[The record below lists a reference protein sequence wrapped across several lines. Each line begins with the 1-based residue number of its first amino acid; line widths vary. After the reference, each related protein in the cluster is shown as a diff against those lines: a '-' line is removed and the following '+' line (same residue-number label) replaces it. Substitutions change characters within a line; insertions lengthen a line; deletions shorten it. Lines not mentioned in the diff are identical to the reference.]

1 MPCICGY
8 ILYILLH
15 HHRFKGLKAH
25 GLFKIILLPVHP
37 YIFLSILMEDDSE
50 IPATGISRINFDNG
64 YFNNALLVPHLPVN
78 LLSVIKMNQTF
89 FSKWVTFTQHD
100 VENYEVSTR
109 KVVAVGS
116 EDYDSRMYKFSL
128 FLTYSS

>member
-1 MPCICGY
+1 
-8 ILYILLH
+8 
-15 HHRFKGLKAH
+15 
-25 GLFKIILLPVHP
+25 
-37 YIFLSILMEDDSE
+37 MEDDSE

-64 YFNNALLVPHLPVN
+64 YFNNALLVPHLAIN
-78 LLSVIKMNQTF
+78 LLSVIKMNQIF

-116 EDYDSRMYKFSL
+116 ADYDSRMYKFSH